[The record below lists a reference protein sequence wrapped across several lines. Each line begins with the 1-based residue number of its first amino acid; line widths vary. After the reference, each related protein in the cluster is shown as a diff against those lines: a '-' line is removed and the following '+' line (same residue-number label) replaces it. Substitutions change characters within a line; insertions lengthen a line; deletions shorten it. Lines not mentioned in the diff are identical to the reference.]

1 MLPYFQGVKSPE
13 RSFYFCACDR
23 QDNRPH
29 CVLTLSLMPVINLRV
44 RGLHRCEYVPSEVWK
59 CSQFIT
65 MDPKPSRPS
74 LRLKTRDLQKDTL
87 HTEWGRCKLTGFKGE
102 ARGAVCWWELER
114 PQSEKDRGTS
124 PQRTP
129 RDKCNPATAKPIL
142 NKWPLP
148 GIKREDR
155 RRRGGNQHQS
165 LSISCQ
171 WMWCGHCLFLHH
183 VY

>member
-1 MLPYFQGVKSPE
+1 
-13 RSFYFCACDR
+13 
-23 QDNRPH
+23 
-29 CVLTLSLMPVINLRV
+29 
-44 RGLHRCEYVPSEVWK
+44 
-59 CSQFIT
+59 

-183 VY
+183 VYWALKLWAQTNPSFLMPLLWNVLSWKWGKELT